1 MLRRKCFGIVLG
13 LVFIAVG
20 VISALNGFGM
30 GIHISLD
37 GWWTLFIILPCLSGL
52 FTDKDKIGSLLG
64 IVLGIFLFL
73 AARGVILYG
82 NVWKMLVPLLIIG
95 IGLKCIANAVWG
107 EKKERSQHEEDAEC
121 MAAFCSK
128 ESNYSGETVK
138 NAKIGAVFGGVKCNL
153 SEARMEERGEL
164 DVFCA
169 FGGAEIIVPEQVELK
184 INAFCLFGG
193 IADKRAVKKTDGN
206 APVLEINGFCLFGGA
221 DIK

>member
-107 EKKERSQHEEDAEC
+107 EKKERSRHEEDAEC